1 MPPAPSPLPA
11 CRSANH
17 APAPPAAAE
26 GPGREW
32 GKAWMASA
40 RSRYPRYFPA
50 LLSCNDRA
58 VDVQRLPRRLVP
70 AELLG
75 AAGPPRP
82 PRGGGGGGV
91 PPAGGGPPPP
101 PPGGGGG
108 QRPPPPPPPPLGRRG
123 GGGDRPP
130 PR

>member
-75 AAGPPRP
+75 AAGPPPP
-82 PRGGGGGGV
+82 PRGAAARGSPPLGGRPRPAAPGERGDHRPAP
-91 PPAGGGPPPP
+91 PPAPPP
-101 PPGGGGG
+101 
-108 QRPPPPPPPPLGRRG
+108 GRRG
-123 GGGDRPP
+123 GGG
-130 PR
+130 